1 MGVMIRV
8 SCGSCKADWQCRTGC
23 GMMHGNLENAAASYP
38 AEIRKEIYAN
48 VQGEYPLFDFSYQPA
63 RCMYCRGIV
72 SVPVLEA
79 EDGKYRYTGV
89 CEVCGGEVET
99 IQDLSQTS
107 CPVCGKMSLKEEE
120 IGLWD

>member
-8 SCGSCKADWQCRTGC
+8 SCRSCKEDWQCRTGC

-63 RCMYCRGIV
+63 RCMYCHGIAICHC
-72 SVPVLEA
+72 SIIYSIPWSIH
-79 EDGKYRYTGV
+79 KYQV
-89 CEVCGGEVET
+89 
-99 IQDLSQTS
+99 
-107 CPVCGKMSLKEEE
+107 
-120 IGLWD
+120 